1 MYLCVI
7 NKKTMKVSEETL
19 KAFEELKAK
28 RYSLQLE
35 LGIINNK
42 IEKLTAE
49 LKELVSERYQILS
62 EL

>member
-1 MYLCVI
+1 
-7 NKKTMKVSEETL
+7 MKVSEETL

-49 LKELVSERYQILS
+49 LKELVSERDQILS